1 MKNLAIKS
9 NSPLRSI
16 PKDYVPND
24 ECFWFQIPSGLD
36 KGKWMFYRDSSL
48 KSTNSNQTVLFVHG
62 NPECSYTYRKII
74 HEIIERIELGC
85 RIVAMDHIG
94 FGLSDQATYE
104 MVSMDHARNLLE
116 LVKYLDL
123 RNITLVVHDW
133 GGPIG
138 IGALLKETERISN
151 LVILNSTV
159 FPIPKNGMTFETY
172 PIDWLG
178 WCYTPYIIPDKFWGN
193 FAAYAIFTNPNKP
206 IPLLSNMVKNIALME
221 RDIYQNTH
229 SIAQRVF
236 KTQFNS
242 KMNVKSSKRLVK
254 QTKFWGYGNKYTEP
268 QLGKRDTSQF
278 YHMIQESITMA
289 WGPKGDNI
297 GIKALIGRWDP
308 LGQNAVLEQW
318 IEYLPQLKGN
328 IQIFQNTGHFI
339 EEKKYK
345 EIADAI
351 LELLKSRN

>member
-1 MKNLAIKS
+1 
-9 NSPLRSI
+9 
-16 PKDYVPND
+16 
-24 ECFWFQIPSGLD
+24 
-36 KGKWMFYRDSSL
+36 
-48 KSTNSNQTVLFVHG
+48 
-62 NPECSYTYRKII
+62 
-74 HEIIERIELGC
+74 
-85 RIVAMDHIG
+85 
-94 FGLSDQATYE
+94 
-104 MVSMDHARNLLE
+104 MDHARNLLE